1 MTMTNEDFHG
11 DLFYNLQTTLVGL
24 IGVLCAQ
31 HPSSASLKKARRV
44 VGEAHH
50 NFETFPYKQKPDDAN
65 ELVRALGAHL
75 DTQDYMAMQVQGV
88 IGLVRF
94 AERLGP
100 FNAYK

>member
-1 MTMTNEDFHG
+1 MTMTN
-11 DLFYNLQTTLVGL
+11 
-24 IGVLCAQ
+24 
-31 HPSSASLKKARRV
+31 
-44 VGEAHH
+44 
-50 NFETFPYKQKPDDAN
+50 DAK

-75 DTQDYMAMQVQGV
+75 DTQDYVAMQVQGV